1 MEDLSIEEIKQ
12 IVTFYKQRV
21 SDLELS
27 NLQWQLK
34 YNKLLLNN
42 SQPVTATKVTA
53 ERKTKSE

>member
-1 MEDLSIEEIKQ
+1 MEDLGIEEIKQ
-12 IVTFYKQRV
+12 IVTFYKQRA

-53 ERKTKSE
+53 DRKTKSE

>member
-1 MEDLSIEEIKQ
+1 MDDLGIEEIKQ
-12 IVTFYKQRV
+12 IVTFYKQRA

>member
-12 IVTFYKQRV
+12 ILTFYKQRA

-34 YNKLLLNN
+34 YNKLLLNT
-42 SQPVTATKVTA
+42 SQPVTATKVVA
-53 ERKTKSE
+53 ERKTKS